1 MSYKNWKQVLGVFKL
16 WKLSYDGIFVN
27 THMWGAHGQSIVT
40 LGATFHSHS
49 TNGSN
54 ELQSLHTK

>member
-1 MSYKNWKQVLGVFKL
+1 METEL
-16 WKLSYDGIFVN
+16 WWHFCKY